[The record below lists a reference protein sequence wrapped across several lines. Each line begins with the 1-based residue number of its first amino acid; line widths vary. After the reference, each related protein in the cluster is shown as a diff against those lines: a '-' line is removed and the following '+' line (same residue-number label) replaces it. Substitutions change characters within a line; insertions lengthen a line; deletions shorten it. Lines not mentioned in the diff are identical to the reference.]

1 MGPSYAGNAAA
12 PGSSSPLPDPVAS
25 PLPQV
30 LLDGLFAGGT
40 YALMAA
46 GMALILGVVKVIN
59 LSHGAFFTLG
69 AYVAYALAERGVES
83 PIAAAPIAAVIA
95 FAFGVFFGKSFVNP
109 VRRHPFALPV
119 GTLAIALLFEQAA
132 QMVWGP
138 HPLSIEA
145 GAPWI
150 GPGGLVI
157 RRWGVIAF
165 LSSAALLGGLK
176 WVLSARPGLPLH
188 LIAED
193 EEIAGSLGMDV
204 EAIRYLTF
212 GGACA
217 MAAAAG
223 ALLSPSGAVTPT
235 MGRAPLLLSL
245 VVVIVAGMDS
255 VAAIFL
261 LSIGLGIFGNA
272 CAWLLSP
279 QWSYVALLAAVC
291 LLLSARPA
299 GIVVPAGRR
308 D

>member
-1 MGPSYAGNAAA
+1 
-12 PGSSSPLPDPVAS
+12 
-25 PLPQV
+25 
-30 LLDGLFAGGT
+30 
-40 YALMAA
+40 MAA

-59 LSHGAFFTLG
+59 LSHGAFFMLG
-69 AYVAYALAERGVES
+69 AYVACALAERGIDH
-83 PIAAAPIAAVIA
+83 PLAGALLAATIA
-95 FAFGVFFGKSFVNP
+95 FAFGVFLGKSFVNP
-109 VRRHPFALPV
+109 ARKYPFALAV
-119 GTLAIALLFEQAA
+119 GTLAWALLLEEAA
-132 QMVWGP
+132 HMVWGP
-138 HPLSIEA
+138 HPLSVES

-157 RRWGVIAF
+157 RKWGVVAF
-165 LSSAALLGGLK
+165 LSSLALLGGLK
-176 WVLSARPGLPLH
+176 ALLATRPGLPLR

-255 VAAIFL
+255 VVAIFF
-261 LSIGLGIFGNA
+261 LSVALGVLGNA
-272 CAWLLSP
+272 CAYFLSP
-279 QWSYVALLAAVC
+279 QWSYVALLAAVS
-291 LLLSARPA
+291 LLLTARPA
-299 GIVVPAGRR
+299 GIVALAGRR

>member
-1 MGPSYAGNAAA
+1 M
-12 PGSSSPLPDPVAS
+12 
-25 PLPQV
+25 
-30 LLDGLFAGGT
+30 LLDGLFAGAA

-59 LSHGAFFTLG
+59 LSHGAFFTMG
-69 AYVAYALAERGVES
+69 AYVAYALAERGVGS
-83 PIAAAPIAAVIA
+83 PIAAAPLAAVIA
-95 FAFGVFFGKSFVNP
+95 FAFGVFLGKSFVNP
-109 VRRHPFALPV
+109 VRSHPFALTV
-119 GTLAIALLFEQAA
+119 GTLAFALLFEQAA
-132 QMVWGP
+132 QIVRGP
-138 HPLSIEA
+138 HPLSIAA

-150 GPGGLVI
+150 GPWGLVL

-176 WVLSARPGLPLH
+176 WVLSARPGLPLR

-223 ALLSPSGAVTPT
+223 ALLSPSGTVTPT

-261 LSIGLGIFGNA
+261 LSIGLGILGNA
-272 CAWLLSP
+272 CAWFLSP
-279 QWSYVALLAAVC
+279 QWSYVALLVAVC

-299 GIVVPAGRR
+299 GIVALAGRR

>member
-1 MGPSYAGNAAA
+1 M
-12 PGSSSPLPDPVAS
+12 AS

-30 LLDGLFAGGT
+30 LLDGFFAGGT

-69 AYVAYALAERGVES
+69 AYVAYALAERGIGS
-83 PIAAAPIAAVIA
+83 PLAAAPLAAVIA
-95 FAFGVFFGKSFVNP
+95 FAFGVFLGKSFVNP
-109 VRRHPFALPV
+109 ARAHPFALPV
-119 GTLAIALLFEQAA
+119 GTLACALLFEQAA

-145 GAPWI
+145 GEPWI
-150 GPGGLVI
+150 GPGGLII
-157 RRWGVIAF
+157 RQWGVIAF

-176 WVLSARPGLPLH
+176 WVLSSRPGLPLR

-279 QWSYVALLAAVC
+279 QWSYVALLAVVC

-299 GIVVPAGRR
+299 GIVVLAGRR

>member
-1 MGPSYAGNAAA
+1 M
-12 PGSSSPLPDPVAS
+12 S

-30 LLDGLFAGGT
+30 LLDGIFAGGT

-69 AYVAYALAERGVES
+69 AYVAYALAERGIGHPV
-83 PIAAAPIAAVIA
+83 AAALLSAAIA
-95 FAFGVFFGKSFVNP
+95 FAFGVFLGKSFVNP
-109 VRRHPFALPV
+109 IRSHPFALPV
-119 GTLAIALLFEQAA
+119 GTLACALLFEQAA

-138 HPLSIEA
+138 HPLSIET
-145 GAPWI
+145 GAPWV
-150 GPGGLVI
+150 GPGGLLI
-157 RRWGVIAF
+157 RRWGAAAF
-165 LSSAALLGGLK
+165 LSSAALLAGLAA
-176 WVLSARPGLPLH
+176 LLATRPGLPLR

-204 EAIRYLTF
+204 EATRYLTF

-235 MGRAPLLLSL
+235 MGRAPLILSL

-255 VAAIFL
+255 IGAIFL
-261 LSIGLGIFGNA
+261 LSVGLGILGNG
-272 CAWLLSP
+272 CAYLFSP
-279 QWSYVALLAAVC
+279 QWSYVALLAAVS
-291 LLLSARPA
+291 LLLAARPA
-299 GIVVPAGRR
+299 GIVVLAGRS

>member
-1 MGPSYAGNAAA
+1 MSTL
-12 PGSSSPLPDPVAS
+12 S
-25 PLPQV
+25 QV
-30 LLDGLFAGGT
+30 LLDGILAGGT

-69 AYVAYALAERGVES
+69 AYVAYAVAERGIGH
-83 PIAAAPIAAVIA
+83 PLAGAALSAAIA
-95 FAFGVFFGKSFVNP
+95 FAFGVFLGKSFVNP
-109 VRRHPFALPV
+109 ARKSPFALPV
-119 GTLAIALLFEQAA
+119 GTLACALLFEQAA

-138 HPLSIEA
+138 HPLSIES
-145 GAPWI
+145 GPPWI
-150 GPGGLVI
+150 GPGGLVV
-157 RRWGVIAF
+157 RRWGVVAF
-165 LSSAALLGGLK
+165 LSSIALLGGLK
-176 WVLSARPGLPLH
+176 ALLAARPGLPLR

-223 ALLSPSGAVTPT
+223 ALLSPAGAVTPT

-261 LSIGLGIFGNA
+261 LSVALGILGNA
-272 CAWLLSP
+272 CAYLLAP
-279 QWSYVALLAAVC
+279 QWSYVAMLAAVS
-291 LLLSARPA
+291 LLLAVRPS
-299 GIVVPAGRR
+299 GIVALARR
-308 D
+308 CD